1 MTEEKLGT
9 VGWGLFF
16 LWIGFALIMGFHLQI
31 SLIGIGVIIL
41 GMQLIRKYLKFK
53 FETFWLIVGICLII
67 FNLVKIP
74 QINIPIIP
82 ILLIVFGILFF
93 ISAFKKKQ

>member
-1 MTEEKLGT
+1 MTEERLGT

-16 LWIGFALIMGFHLQI
+16 LWIGLALILGFQLHI

-41 GMQLIRKYLKFK
+41 GMQLVRKYFKFK
-53 FETFWLIVGICLII
+53 FETFWLVVGICLI
-67 FNLVKIP
+67 FFSLVKIP
-74 QINIPIIP
+74 QINIPVIP